1 MMSVKKAAKKSRRRI
16 ATSLTSALLGGLVV
30 TMFVVILPS
39 QTPVA
44 FAAPALKG
52 GEAKTS
58 ATALKDGGSTKTTK
72 GGAAKTKGTAKEA
85 DRPVDTDDEVE
96 TNNNNDKRGAGTA
109 TNSRG
114 MGGGMN
120 NNGKTP
126 FRVFQTLP
134 REPTDMSHE
143 ELETMY
149 RTLRTTQAMI
159 FAPSS
164 STVEDSGGGK
174 EKTKGGEAELALD
187 IYAPSERREYL
198 VRRGNY
204 CHPRRGGS
212 AVGGPGQAGSGNER
226 EGGDEL
232 DLPATDVEEEDTDS
246 LQWYDVLSRYDSLMS
261 ATSASS
267 SSSSSSDVAITTATN
282 NNSNKNN
289 LPPAASSALE
299 RAAIELFKFC
309 VLYNGDGHAYWGWDE
324 VLLVPFRDVVGA
336 DVNYGVVATGDG
348 STPSS
353 SSTSS
358 AADFNS
364 GHVDIS
370 SNGDLDGMSNSET
383 DVDRRRRLSS
393 ADANEGHYV
402 HESFLAI
409 SPYAPATSELSSM
422 IRLLLE
428 TSDDVLASNPLL
440 LPREFHR
447 LIVANQEEAN
457 NNNGDV
463 GETGKDS
470 STSSGA
476 TWTMLRNKCIPL
488 GDSNPP
494 PSSVLAMG
502 VYATDTL
509 ARRMVSRC
517 PLSEGGYCC
526 LAFMPDNTKAP
537 SGKEE
542 CGRDITLPVMALRNP
557 VGGSTSGVESD
568 SHAAKKMMPYALV
581 HGNTIVSKKP
591 SPVGPSIGGVAEV
604 DLAYI
609 ASVRLVTN
617 NTSGVCRPGE
627 ATKFPSHPADAPNFF
642 DMLFMNDCLPYRK
655 ECHRC
660 LKKEE
665 NEKPEPG
672 EPALTTRNACSKC
685 RLECPCYCDVL
696 CKVRP
701 PPKPITRTYSVRPP
715 QYRKEPERLVPKI
728 IHQTW
733 FEPVTK
739 DKYPNMSRLIES
751 WKKSGWEYYFY
762 DDDTAGDFLGTHF
775 PPEIKE
781 AYESITPGA
790 FKADLFRYC
799 VLLIRGGIYADMDV
813 LLQTNLDEAI
823 ANDVGFMTPL
833 DKPGDDIGHRSC
845 LWNGLI
851 ASAPGHPFLARTI
864 EIVVN
869 NIRNRFTAVDYDDM
883 LCPNPILSVTHT
895 VDTLFTCGPCIMGAA
910 INNLLQRHMQT
921 EFEIGDVDI
930 WRGQLSPVR
939 PDDPRLLIP
948 GRTIILL
955 QNKNDMGA
963 HRFTWADRH
972 LIVAATDMPD
982 YDDRPPSKEHYSKT
996 HEKAGVYGMRKLYTD
1011 TKRANEEIRIVV
1023 EKL

>member
-1 MMSVKKAAKKSRRRI
+1 MTMEMRRRRR
-16 ATSLTSALLGGLVV
+16 SVTSANGMLLVLVLVV
-30 TMFVVILPS
+30 LVPS
-39 QTPVA
+39 QAPVA

-58 ATALKDGGSTKTTK
+58 TTALKEGGGPAKATK
-72 GGAAKTKGTAKEA
+72 GGAAAKTKGTAKKV
-85 DRPVDTDDEVE
+85 DRFVDDISTTDDEVDTN
-96 TNNNNDKRGAGTA
+96 TNNNKRGASTTA
-109 TNSRG
+109 TSGG
-114 MGGGMN
+114 MGGIN

-134 REPTDMSHE
+134 REPSDMSHE

-164 STVEDSGGGK
+164 ITVEDSISGK
-174 EKTKGGEAELALD
+174 EKTKGGGAELALD
-187 IYAPSERREYL
+187 VYAPSERREYL
-198 VRRGNY
+198 VRRGNN

-212 AVGGPGQAGSGNER
+212 AGGPAGGGNER

-261 ATSASS
+261 ATAS
-267 SSSSSSDVAITTATN
+267 SSSSSSDVVITAN
-282 NNSNKNN
+282 NNSNKNH
-289 LPPAASSALE
+289 LPPAALLTLE

-348 STPSS
+348 STSSS

-383 DVDRRRRLSS
+383 DVDRRRHLSS

-457 NNNGDV
+457 NNNADV
-463 GETGKDS
+463 GGKDS
-470 STSSGA
+470 STSSGS
-476 TWTMLRNKCIPL
+476 TWTLLRNKCIPL

-581 HGNTIVSKKP
+581 HGNAIVSKKP

-617 NTSGVCRPGE
+617 NTAGVCRPGE

-910 INNLLQRHMQT
+910 INNLLQ
-921 EFEIGDVDI
+921 
-930 WRGQLSPVR
+930 
-939 PDDPRLLIP
+939 
-948 GRTIILL
+948 
-955 QNKNDMGA
+955 
-963 HRFTWADRH
+963 
-972 LIVAATDMPD
+972 
-982 YDDRPPSKEHYSKT
+982 Y
-996 HEKAGVYGMRKLYTD
+996 
-1011 TKRANEEIRIVV
+1011 AN
-1023 EKL
+1023 